1 MAGEGDSGRRVPP
14 HSMAAEQAVLGALLL
29 DAARVGDVLAAALK
43 VADFYNQQHAAIFK
57 AAMALLAAGKPVDV
71 VTVFEALRSGADM
84 EAPSEW
90 LAYLNSLT
98 ESVVGGQGAA
108 AHASI
113 VLQKSR
119 LRQLLAVGMDLA
131 EQAMAADGDA
141 LVKLA
146 DAAVTRL
153 LDLQAGAGGDDAPRL
168 LGDLL
173 GPWLD
178 LLQQRADGHTTAVS
192 VGLHDADRVL
202 GGGPEPG
209 DLVVIASRPSMGK
222 SALALKITRAFA
234 QAGPVLACT
243 MEDSTN
249 MLLNRHVASTGRAN
263 LADVRRPKA
272 DDDNFWVRVSDG
284 VEALQG
290 LPIWVD
296 DRAALS
302 PADVRRKAQWVK
314 QRTGRLVAVVV
325 DYLQLME
332 DEGGESRAYE
342 ITRMARSM
350 KRLAKDLKCVVLVLS
365 QLNREAD
372 KIEGPPRIDHLAE
385 GGGIEQAADIIGL
398 LWRQARR
405 KPTPENKHK
414 AQIEFVKNKN
424 GPTDTVHL
432 FFDGATQRFED
443 ALQEGGYAG
452 A

>member
-1 MAGEGDSGRRVPP
+1 MAGGENARRVPP

-29 DAARVGDVLAAALK
+29 DARALDVVAPLLK
-43 VADFYNQQHAAIFK
+43 PADFYSRQHAAIYQ
-57 AAMALLAAGKPVDV
+57 AAQQLVADGQPVDV
-71 VTVFEALRSGADM
+71 VTVFERLRGSADM
-84 EAPSEW
+84 EAPAEW
-90 LAYLNSLT
+90 LAYINDLT
-98 ESVVGGQGAA
+98 AHVAGSQGAA
-108 AHASI
+108 GHAAI
-113 VLQKSR
+113 VAGKSR

-131 EQAMAADGDA
+131 EQAMAADSPDA
-141 LVKLA
+141 LTRLA
-146 DAAVTRL
+146 DGAVTRL
-153 LDLQAGAGGDDAPRL
+153 LDLQAGAAGDDAPRL
-168 LGDLL
+168 LSELL
-173 GPWLD
+173 APWLD

-192 VGLHDADRVL
+192 IGLADCDRVL

-209 DLVVIASRPSMGK
+209 DLVVLASRPSMGK
-222 SALALKITRAFA
+222 SALALKITRAFGM
-234 QAGPVLACT
+234 AGPVLACT
-243 MEDSTN
+243 MEDSAT

-263 LADVRRPKA
+263 LADVRRPPA
-272 DDDNFWVRVSDG
+272 ENDAFWVKVTEG

-302 PADVRRKAQWVK
+302 PADIRRKAQWVK
-314 QRTGRLVAVVV
+314 QRTGKLVAVVV
-325 DYLQLME
+325 DYLQLM
-332 DEGGESRAYE
+332 DDGGGESRAYE
-342 ITRMARSM
+342 ITRMARDL

-372 KIEGPPRIDHLAE
+372 KVEGPPRIDHLAE

-424 GPTDTVHL
+424 GPTDTVQL

-443 ALQEGGYAG
+443 AFNEGSYAG